1 MFVYLTK
8 ESVLPLKGLNHF
20 GEQNLERI
28 RLMSPNRNLS
38 EEDVKMQ
45 FITPAV
51 IKRGWNLSSQIRTE
65 YFFTDGQV
73 NVRGNVVIRGKQ
85 KKADYL
91 LFYRPNLPLAVIE
104 AKKDTLSVG
113 FGMQQAIEYAK
124 ILDVPF
130 AYSSNGKSFLEHDF
144 ITSQEREIPIDQ
156 FPSPDEL
163 WNRWRQSKNLSDAQ
177 VNIVTKPY
185 YFRQGDKTPRYYQR
199 IAINRTLQAIAQGQK
214 RILLVM
220 ATGTGKTYT
229 AFHIIH
235 LLWSSGLKKK
245 ILYLA
250 DRNIL
255 IDQTMQNDFKPFEKV
270 VTKVENRKLDSSYE
284 IYMALYHQLAER
296 DDGTKPYTQIQPE
309 FFDLVIVDE
318 CHRGSA
324 REDSKWH
331 EILDYFNAATH
342 IGMTATPKET
352 KDISSQNYF
361 GEPVYTY
368 SLKQGIQDGFLAPYK
383 VVRIGLNVDLLGWRP
398 EAGQKDIHGELI
410 EDREYNTK
418 DYDRTLI
425 IDERTKSIARAI
437 TTYLK
442 QTDRFLKT
450 IVFCVTID
458 HAERMRQALVNLNS
472 DMVKNNSNYI
482 MRITGDSPE
491 GKSQLDNFIDV
502 GTECPTIVT
511 TSKLMT
517 TGVDCKTTKLIVL
530 DNNIES
536 MTEFKQII
544 GRGTRIREDYG
555 KLYFTI
561 MDFRNAS
568 RLFADPDFDGEPV
581 VIYEPKE
588 GESPVPP
595 DEYDSSTIS
604 DNDCD
609 DISATEGKPDIVFP
623 VAADRSGMYHVK
635 GVDVCVLSK
644 RVQYY
649 GEDGKLIT
657 ESLIDYT
664 KRNILQEFSSLND
677 FLNKWNEEDRKQ
689 VIIEEFQEH
698 GILLD
703 ELKKASGY
711 KDLDDFDLICHIAWD
726 QKPLTRKE
734 RANNVKKKGYLYEYS
749 GLAREVLE
757 TLLERFAN
765 DGIRDLFDTKILE
778 NQEFQHFGSPM
789 KIAELFGGRDAYLV
803 AVKRLQ
809 NALYN
814 VV

>member
-1 MFVYLTK
+1 MSGNKELT
-8 ESVLPLKGLNHF
+8 
-20 GEQNLERI
+20 
-28 RLMSPNRNLS
+28 
-38 EEDVKMQ
+38 EEDIKMQ

-51 IKRGWNLSSQIRTE
+51 INSGWSQKDQIRAE
-65 YFFTDGQV
+65 YFFTDGQI
-73 NVRGNVVIRGKQ
+73 NVRGKAVSRGQK

-91 LFYRPNLPLAVIE
+91 LFYCPNYPLAIIE
-104 AKKDTLSVG
+104 AKKDRCSVG
-113 FGMQQAIEYAK
+113 HGMQQALDYAR

-130 AYSSNGKSFLEHDF
+130 AYSSNGKGFLEHDL
-144 ITSQEREIPIDQ
+144 ISETEREISLEE
-156 FPSPDEL
+156 FPSPEEL
-163 WNRWRQSKNLSDAQ
+163 WNRWQKSKNLNETQTGIISE
-177 VNIVTKPY
+177 PY
-185 YFRQGDKTPRYYQR
+185 YFKRGDKTPRYYQR
-199 IAINRTLQAIAQGQK
+199 IAINRTLQAVIQGQQ

-229 AFHIIH
+229 AFQIIYR
-235 LLWSSGLKKK
+235 LWKSGLKKK

-270 VTKVENRKLDSSYE
+270 MTKVENRKLDSSYE

-296 DDGTKPYTQIQPE
+296 EDGSKPYTQIQPD

-331 EILDYFNAATH
+331 EILEYFSGATH

-352 KDISSQNYF
+352 KEVSSQYYF
-361 GEPVYTY
+361 GEPIYTY

-383 VVRIGLNVDLLGWRP
+383 VVRIGLNVDLEGWRP
-398 EAGQKDIHGELI
+398 EVGQTDINGELI
-410 EDREYNTK
+410 EDREYNSR

-425 IDERTKSIARAI
+425 IDNRTEEIARTV

-442 QTDRFLKT
+442 ETDRHSKT
-450 IVFCVTID
+450 IIFCVTID

-472 DMVKNNSNYI
+472 DMIKKNPNYI

-491 GKSQLDNFIDV
+491 GKAQLDNFIDV
-502 GTECPTIVT
+502 GSDYPTIVT

-530 DNNIES
+530 ENNIES

-544 GRGTRIREDYG
+544 GRGTRIREDYD

-561 MDFRNAS
+561 IDFRNAS

-581 VIYEPKE
+581 VIYEPTP
-588 GESPVPP
+588 GQSPVPP
-595 DEYDSSTIS
+595 DGTTES
-604 DNDCD
+604 DADEDANQNNEEDW
-609 DISATEGKPDIVFP
+609 PDIPDVPQPDIPFP
-623 VAADRSGMYHVK
+623 ADAPQRHVYRVNN
-635 GVDVCVLSK
+635 VDVRVLSQ

-649 GEDGKLIT
+649 GENGKLVT

-664 KRNILQEFSSLND
+664 RRNILQQFSSLDD
-677 FLNKWNEEDRKQ
+677 FLNKWNEEERKA
-689 VIIEEFQEH
+689 ILIEELQEH
-698 GILLD
+698 GVLLD
-703 ELKKASGY
+703 ELKKAAGY

-734 RANNVKKKGYLYEYS
+734 RAINVKKRGYLYEYS
-749 GLAREVLE
+749 GMAREVLE
-757 TLLERFAN
+757 TLLDRFAN

-789 KIAELFGGRDAYLV
+789 KIAGLFGGRDAYLK
-803 AVKRLQ
+803 AVKELQ
-809 NALYN
+809 KALYG
-814 VV
+814 VVA